1 MSSLKDKKSSRTS
14 AVEPPAAAAPAEVV
28 IGRVVSIARNGA
40 PLVDYPA
47 NPTGA
52 PVRAVATARYDV
64 LAVNAKVALMF
75 VGGDRARPLAIGLV
89 VSPEEEPAEQSPA
102 PVQVEECL
110 TLTASREIV
119 LQCGR
124 ASIVLTRAGKVL
136 VRGAYVS
143 SRSSGMQRITGA
155 SVQIN

>member
-14 AVEPPAAAAPAEVV
+14 AVEPPVPAGPAEVV
-28 IGRVVSIARNGA
+28 IGRVVGIAKNGA

-47 NPTGA
+47 NPTGS

-64 LAVNAKVALMF
+64 LAMNAPVALMF
-75 VGGDRARPLAIGLV
+75 VGGNRARPLAVGLIG
-89 VSPEEEPAEQSPA
+89 PQTEKPADECPAGA
-102 PVQVEECL
+102 PVDERI
-110 TLTASREIV
+110 TLSASREIV
-119 LQCGR
+119 LRCGR

-136 VRGAYVS
+136 LRGDYVS